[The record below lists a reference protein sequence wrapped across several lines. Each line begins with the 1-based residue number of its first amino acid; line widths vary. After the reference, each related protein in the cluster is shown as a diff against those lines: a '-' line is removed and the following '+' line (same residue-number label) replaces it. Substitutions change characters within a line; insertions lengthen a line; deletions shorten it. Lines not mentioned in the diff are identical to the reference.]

1 MLSIGAVALLQTAVS
16 LSMVDDHIRAEQDI
30 IHYEIAL
37 SIPDRGSSIRAST
50 AIRYVLSAASSELV
64 LDFDSGF
71 EIDSIILADGRAARR
86 EEWTWAP
93 REGPGNLLV
102 VTQAGDVGDTLSVTV
117 HYGGSPQ
124 DGLIIRDN
132 VHGRRTAFA
141 DNWPD
146 RAHHWF
152 PSEDHPSD
160 KASVSF
166 RIGVPRDWSAVANG
180 RLMRTEQVGD
190 GRTAWLW
197 REDRP
202 IPVHTMVIGA
212 GIMSVAVL
220 GETGGVPQTAWTFS
234 EDSAFA
240 VEHPFRRATDMV
252 EVLIEVLG
260 PFPYEKL
267 AHVQSSTRYGGM
279 ENSSAIFY
287 NESAYAS
294 RRMGESVVAHEIAH
308 QWFGD
313 AVSQYDWH
321 HLWLSE
327 GFASYFGPLYFQL
340 AGEEETFAGAMRSDW
355 NEYMNSEVVDRPVID
370 PAERNLFNL
379 LNVNNYQKGAWVL
392 HMLRGELGD
401 SVFFSSVRDFYNTFR
416 DSTALTDDLAA
427 IVSRRAGRP
436 MDWFFEQ
443 WLLRPGFPKV
453 EVTWG
458 FDAGDNSV
466 WITVR
471 QVQPQGWGVFSI
483 LLPIAVVD
491 ADGAIEQVSVRM
503 EDRELTHHMEVRAD
517 PAELLIDPDET
528 LLLQVVELERRR

>member
-1 MLSIGAVALLQTAVS
+1 MLSIAALGLLQAGVS
-16 LSMVDDHIRAEQDI
+16 LAMVDDHIRAEQDV
-30 IHYEIAL
+30 IHYEIDL

-50 AIRYVLSAASSELV
+50 AIRYVLSDASSELV

-86 EEWTWAP
+86 DEWTWAP

-102 VTQAGDVGDTLSVTV
+102 VTQAGDVGDTLSVAV
-117 HYGGSPQ
+117 HYSGSPR

-166 RIGVPRDWSAVANG
+166 RIEVPRDWRAVANG
-180 RLMRTEQVGD
+180 RLMQTEQVGD

-202 IPVHTMVIGA
+202 IPVHTMVMGA
-212 GIMSVAVL
+212 GIMSVAAL
-220 GETGGVPQTAWTFS
+220 GEAGGVPQTAWTFS

-252 EVLIEVLG
+252 EVLIGVLG
-260 PFPYEKL
+260 SFPYEKL

-379 LNVNNYQKGAWVL
+379 LNENNYEKGAWVL

-466 WITVR
+466 WITLR

-491 ADGAIEQVSVRM
+491 PDGAIEQVSVRM
-503 EDRELTHHMEVRAD
+503 EDRELTHHMEVRVD
-517 PAELLIDPDET
+517 PVELLIDPDET